1 MADPVIAILND
12 WLEPVGQALNVDAA
26 RRLLTLRADAAAQDR
41 VEELADRN
49 TEGTLTADER
59 REYESLLNAAMLINV
74 LQGKARARLAA
85 EPTAAA

>member
-1 MADPVIAILND
+1 MSDVTTILNH
-12 WLEPVGQALNVDAA
+12 WLEPVGRALNVEAA
-26 RRLLTLRADAAAQDR
+26 RRLLDLRADPVEQDR

-59 REYESLLNAAMLINV
+59 REYESLVNAAMLIDG